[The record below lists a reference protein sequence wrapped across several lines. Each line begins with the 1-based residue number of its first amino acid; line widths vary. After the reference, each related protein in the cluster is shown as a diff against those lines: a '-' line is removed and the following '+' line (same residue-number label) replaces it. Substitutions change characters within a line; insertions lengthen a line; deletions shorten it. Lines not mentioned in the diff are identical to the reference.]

1 MRPHRRR
8 ILSATVLAAACST
21 LGLSATHGQDTPA
34 AMGME
39 APAPAASFN
48 PTRPIKMRPPQK
60 RALLLK
66 ESERNPYA
74 RRNPHEEVA
83 AQETINA
90 EEIRIRNHIASM
102 RVAGRST
109 GPNGMRVLLGDLIL
123 EEGRILPQLI
133 EGQSEGLRV
142 IDVNEDTVVLG
153 WIDAENGNPTG
164 KSMQIGYDLSPVVS
178 FALGAP
184 ETSRDGNS
192 DPPRMGRIHI
202 DRERKKETQTIA
214 RAGSE
219 MPSTTDDAPENP

>member
-1 MRPHRRR
+1 
-8 ILSATVLAAACST
+8 
-21 LGLSATHGQDTPA
+21 
-34 AMGME
+34 MGME
-39 APAPAASFN
+39 APTPAPAASFN

-109 GPNGMRVLLGDLIL
+109 GPNGLRVLLGDLIL

-133 EGQSEGLRV
+133 EGQSEGLHV

-153 WIDAENGNPTG
+153 WIDAENGKPTG
-164 KSMQIGYDLSPVVS
+164 KTMQIGYDLSPVVS

-184 ETSRDGNS
+184 ETSNDGNPG
-192 DPPRMGRIHI
+192 PPRMGRIHI
-202 DRERKKETQTIA
+202 DRERKKESRSIA
-214 RAGSE
+214 RAASE
-219 MPSTTDDAPENP
+219 PSSQADDAEENP